1 MKLTALQKVILDKVI
16 KGETNIEIGVDIG
29 YSADT
34 VKRQIRKLFKK
45 FRVDKRIDLVR
56 EATVLKVKGLL

>member
-45 FRVDKRIDLVR
+45 FRDDKRIDLVR

>member
-56 EATVLKVKGLL
+56 EEIGRAHV

>member
-1 MKLTALQKVILDKVI
+1 MKLTEEQKVILDKVI

>member
-16 KGETNIEIGVDIG
+16 KGKTNIEIGVDIG
-29 YSADT
+29 YSSDT